1 MDLTNEE
8 RKEQM
13 QAVTDYLHQKYP
25 DYKFEI
31 TGCEPMEGTAR
42 DYDEWFYVT
51 LNDEGEA
58 ENRSAFIARA
68 RTVGDAYE
76 ITDDFYGELI
86 RNSIVKNVCKV
97 AADAGFPVVDMKVSF
112 WEHFGSED
120 GMDIS
125 PMDVLT
131 GKINAGNDIKIFLD
145 GSSLTQSSHEETV
158 SALERCF
165 KQKGFVGDYYVV
177 ILKSSDSDLAKDRL
191 YSDSFTL

>member
-8 RKEQM
+8 KREQM

-25 DYKFEI
+25 DFKFEI

-51 LNDEGEA
+51 LNNDGEA
-58 ENRSAFIARA
+58 ENQSAFIARA
-68 RTVGDAYE
+68 RIVDGTYE

-86 RNSIVKNVCKV
+86 RDSVVKKVCK
-97 AADAGFPVVDMKVSF
+97 AATEAGFPVVDIKVSF

-120 GMDIS
+120 GTDIS
-125 PMDVLT
+125 SMDVLT
-131 GKINAGNDIKIFLD
+131 GRINAGNDIKIFLD
-145 GSSLTQSSHEETV
+145 GSSLTQSSFEETI

>member
-8 RKEQM
+8 KREQM

-25 DYKFEI
+25 DFKFEI

-51 LNDEGEA
+51 LNDDGEA
-58 ENRSAFIARA
+58 ENQSAFIARA
-68 RTVGDAYE
+68 RTVDDIYE

-86 RNSIVKNVCKV
+86 RDSVVKNVRKS
-97 AADAGFPVVDMKVSF
+97 ATDAGFPVIDVKVSF

-120 GMDIS
+120 GTDIS
-125 PMDVLT
+125 SMDVLT
-131 GKINAGNDIKIFLD
+131 GRINAGNDIKIFLD
-145 GSSLTQSSHEETV
+145 GSSLTQSSHEEAV
-158 SALERCF
+158 SALESCF
-165 KQKGFVGDYYVV
+165 KQKGFVGDFYVV
-177 ILKSSDSDLAKDRL
+177 ILKSSDSDPAKDRL

>member
-8 RKEQM
+8 KREQM

-25 DYKFEI
+25 DFKFEI

-51 LNDEGEA
+51 LNDDGEA
-58 ENRSAFIARA
+58 ENQSAFIARA
-68 RTVGDAYE
+68 RTVDDIYE

-86 RNSIVKNVCKV
+86 RDSVVKNVLKS
-97 AADAGFPVVDMKVSF
+97 ATDAGFPVIDVKVSF

-120 GMDIS
+120 GTDIS
-125 PMDVLT
+125 SMDVLT
-131 GKINAGNDIKIFLD
+131 GRINAGNDIKIFLD
-145 GSSLTQSSHEETV
+145 GSSLTQSSHEEAV
-158 SALERCF
+158 SALESCF
-165 KQKGFVGDYYVV
+165 KQKGFVGDFYVV
-177 ILKSSDSDLAKDRL
+177 ILKSSDSDPAKDRL